1 MASKRSLSQMIDTM
15 IERELAMNKSI
26 ILAIDAGSSS
36 VRCIGYEYHG
46 NNTEN
51 TQDID
56 IDNINYNQSLSP
68 LITAMDGIC
77 HTISMSAINPNTGH
91 IHVHQVLS
99 AIDECV
105 DKVLCVLRAQHN
117 TSNYG
122 YQIVAVGFS
131 TFVMNLIGV
140 DMNGDPVSDVATCSY
155 ACNRDD
161 VVIECQALR
170 E

>member
-1 MASKRSLSQMIDTM
+1 
-15 IERELAMNKSI
+15 MNKSI

-56 IDNINYNQSLSP
+56 NNDINKNAHFSSSLV
-68 LITAMDGIC
+68 TAVDGIS
-77 HTISMSAINPNTGH
+77 HTISISAIDPNTGN
-91 IHVHQVLS
+91 IHVKQVLS

-105 DKVLCVLRAQHN
+105 DEVLSLLRSTQDN
-117 TSNYG
+117 TSSNDG
-122 YQIVAVGFS
+122 YQIVALGFS
-131 TFVMNLIGV
+131 TFVMNLVGV
-140 DMNGDPVSDVATCSY
+140 DVNGDPVSDVATCSY

-161 VVIECQALR
+161 VVRECQALR

>member
-1 MASKRSLSQMIDTM
+1 
-15 IERELAMNKSI
+15 MNKSI

-46 NNTEN
+46 NNTEDTHN
-51 TQDID
+51 ID

-68 LITAMDGIC
+68 LITAVDGVS

-91 IHVHQVLS
+91 IHTQQVLS

-105 DKVLCVLRAQHN
+105 DEALCLLRSAQHN
-117 TSNYG
+117 NTSNDR
-122 YQIVAVGFS
+122 YQIIAVGFS

-140 DMNGDPVSDVATCSY
+140 DINGDPVSDVATCSY

-161 VVIECQALR
+161 VVRECQALR